1 MTGCLVDANAL
12 PKRDPRYCLENL
24 VLPAQFCSIQCHH
37 CGEFVAYP
45 AGTTDGQ
52 IIMLMDAHIEG
63 RHGLVERCV
72 AIAIAHGGT

>member
-1 MTGCLVDANAL
+1 MDTNAS

-24 VLPAQFCSIQCHH
+24 VLPVQFCSIQCHQ
-37 CGEFVAYP
+37 CSELVFYP

-52 IIMLMDAHIEG
+52 IIMLMDAHIEA

-72 AIAIAHGGT
+72 AVVIAIAHGGT